1 MWKKLANKLEP
12 YQFSVWTEFTPL
24 AIKHQAINLGQGFPS
39 FPCPEFIKQAL
50 AEAVNNN
57 ENQYC
62 KPAGF
67 PLLTDEIA
75 RVYGKRHKRTINP
88 LTEISV
94 SHGASEGLLIA
105 VMSMIDPGDE
115 VVLIDPTFDIYVPQ
129 IEMFNGV
136 AKRVSLLPPKDST
149 SPWQID
155 FDKLEAAFSNKT
167 RVFYYNTPNNPI
179 GKVFTADE
187 LQRIANI
194 LKKWPN
200 VAIVA
205 DEVYEHITFDHRPH
219 LSLCDFG
226 DLWDRTVTISSAGKI
241 FSVTGW
247 KTGWAVGGQDLIRKM
262 NTAKVW
268 TSFCSN
274 TVCQGAVARGL
285 RIADN
290 EYRGFP
296 NYYLWLREQ
305 YNLKREHMKSIL
317 ERSKQVKLQP
327 ILSEGGFFLCARVL
341 DNGDFVPERFRKG
354 ATLDFAVCRW
364 MTEHFKVSAIP
375 CSVFFSD
382 ENRHLGEDLVRF
394 ALCKEF
400 SDYEKTE
407 KILVG

>member
-39 FPCPEFIKQAL
+39 FPCPDFIKQAL

-75 RVYGKRHKRTINP
+75 RVYGKRHNRTINP

-129 IEMFNGV
+129 IEMFDGV
-136 AKRVSLLPPKDST
+136 VKRVSLLPPKDST

-155 FDKLEAAFSNKT
+155 WDKLESAFNSKT

-187 LQRIANI
+187 LQKLANI

-200 VAIVA
+200 VAVVA
-205 DEVYEHITFDHRPH
+205 DEVYEHITFDDRPH

-247 KTGWAVGGQDLIRKM
+247 KTGWAVGGQELIRKM

-285 RIADN
+285 KIADN

-305 YNLKREHMKSIL
+305 YRLKREHMKRIL
-317 ERSKQVKLQP
+317 ERTDKVKLQP

-354 ATLDFAVCRW
+354 GTLDFAVSRW

-394 ALCKEF
+394 ALCKDF